1 MEAMIG
7 FMWPCGTFSGTLWGA
22 AMEQEKQEASR
33 LYGRSM
39 TLFYSLCALIMVIA
53 SL

>member
-7 FMWPCGTFSGTLWGA
+7 FMWLCGTVSGVLWGA

-33 LYGRSM
+33 LYDRSM
-39 TLFYSLCALIMVIA
+39 ALFYSLCTVIMVIA